1 MYVWWRNECID
12 LRIRTNESFIMEK
25 FHYFYFKQ
33 LNVCYTQQL
42 RMPMERTVYILME
55 WYKMK
60 WGDWEMKTN
69 ESRLN
74 YSFKRHAE
82 KELHTQLIR
91 NQTSCAQ
98 ALERKRRGSEC
109 CSLESNSI
117 RLTWS
122 LTRTR
127 GKNHN
132 KIKYRKGASM
142 WPFGISQES
151 LPITF
156 LLCII

>member
-1 MYVWWRNECID
+1 MFIEI
-12 LRIRTNESFIMEK
+12 LRLMCQTLLEAPFPSYLRWLCPLIHWDILSQRHGNCSHHLVLFGHTQILKSNNRKSS
-25 FHYFYFKQ
+25 
-33 LNVCYTQQL
+33 NYTH
-42 RMPMERTVYILME
+42 
-55 WYKMK
+55 
-60 WGDWEMKTN
+60 
-69 ESRLN
+69 S
-74 YSFKRHAE
+74 